1 MTAAIANLKHRL
13 AHWREWELNPVV
25 VKELRQAVRS
35 WAVTGML
42 MLFLVVLFGT
52 SLVFLVSQSFG
63 TSINPRLGGD
73 IFQAFIAILTGASMA
88 FIPLYV
94 GVRLAAERQESN
106 LDLLYTSTLTPGR
119 IIRGKLF
126 CGIYVTLLFFSA
138 CMPFMAFTNLL
149 RGVDLPT
156 IFLLLVFLFL
166 AVCAAIQVAIFLAC
180 LPLSKPFKILLALF
194 GVLGA
199 FWMVAPLV
207 LLSWEL
213 MRSGLGAMIG
223 GRGFWM
229 GFATTVGIGLAVV
242 GLLYLLSVAL
252 ISPASAN
259 RALPLRVYLTVI
271 WLLSGLLSFYW
282 AWKEAVVHA
291 VLPWAI
297 IMGLALIL
305 AVIVI
310 ISSHD
315 ELSLRV
321 RRRIPQNPLRR
332 AFAFLFYNGVAGG
345 LVWVALLL
353 TATLGISLAVLRW
366 SPLWFTRLRT
376 LTPEDFTMFWTMTT
390 ATVLY
395 TFAYALTALWLHRT
409 FCRRRPPK
417 LAGVFAILLPAA
429 LALIPNLVLF
439 IFNRLSWKA
448 IEGLQLGSVFNV
460 YALRDEGDRMYHLI
474 CAGFWLL
481 VVMVLN
487 AKWFFRQVK
496 YFKPFDRPPANPP
509 PAPPP
514 LPS

>member
-1 MTAAIANLKHRL
+1 MSVTTLKHHL
-13 AHWREWELNPVV
+13 LNWREWELNPVV

-52 SLVFLVSQSFG
+52 SLIFLVSQSFG
-63 TSINPRLGGD
+63 ASINPRLGGD

-88 FIPLYV
+88 FIPIYV

-194 GVLGA
+194 GLLGA
-199 FWMVAPLV
+199 SWMVAPLV
-207 LLSWEL
+207 FFSWEL

-223 GRGFWM
+223 GRGFWT
-229 GFATTVGIGLAVV
+229 GFATTVGIGLAAVV
-242 GLLYLLSVAL
+242 LLYLLSVAL
-252 ISPASAN
+252 ISPTSAN

-282 AWKEAVVHA
+282 AWKEAAAQA

-297 IMGLALIL
+297 LMGLALIL

-321 RRRIPQNPLRR
+321 RRRIPHHPMKR
-332 AFAFLFYNGVAGG
+332 AFAFLFYNGAAGG
-345 LVWVALLL
+345 LVWAALLL
-353 TATLGISLAVLRW
+353 TATLGISLTALAW
-366 SPLWFTRLRT
+366 SPLWISKTHT
-376 LTPEDFTMFWTMTT
+376 LTSEDFTTFWTMST

-439 IFNRLSWKA
+439 LFNRLSWKA
-448 IEGLQLGSVFNV
+448 IEGLQLGSMFNV

-474 CAGFWLL
+474 CAGCWLL

-487 AKWFFRQVK
+487 AKWFMRQVK
-496 YFKPFDRPPANPP
+496 NFQPLDRAPANPP

-514 LPS
+514 LLS

>member
-1 MTAAIANLKHRL
+1 MSVAALKHRL

-52 SLVFLVSQSFG
+52 SLIFLVSQSFG

-73 IFQAFIAILTGASMA
+73 IFQAFIAILTGASVA

-126 CGIYVTLLFFSA
+126 CGVYVTLLFFSA

-156 IFLLLVFLFL
+156 IFLLLLFLFL
-166 AVCAAIQVAIFLAC
+166 AVCATIQVAIFLAC
-180 LPLSKPFKILLALF
+180 LPLSKPFKILLALL
-194 GVLGA
+194 GILGA

-207 LLSWEL
+207 FFSWEL
-213 MRSGLGAMIG
+213 MRSGLGAMVG
-223 GRGFWM
+223 GRDFWTGFTTTLSI
-229 GFATTVGIGLAVV
+229 GFAVFV
-242 GLLYLLSVAL
+242 LLYLLSVAL

-259 RALPLRVYLTVI
+259 RALPLRIYLTLV
-271 WLLSGLLSFYW
+271 WGLSGLLSLYW
-282 AWKEAVVHA
+282 VWRETDARL
-291 VLPWAI
+291 VLPWTI
-297 IMGLALIL
+297 VMGIALIV

-321 RRRIPQNPLRR
+321 QRRIPRQPLKR
-332 AFAFLFYNGVAGG
+332 AMAFLFYNGAAGG
-345 LVWVALLL
+345 LIWAALLL
-353 TATLGISLAVLRW
+353 TATLIGSLVLLANPPGW
-366 SPLWFTRLRT
+366 LPTLRT
-376 LTPEDFTMFWTMTT
+376 FAPEDFTTFWTMAVNTL
-390 ATVLY
+390 LY

-409 FCRRRPPK
+409 FCGRRPPK
-417 LAGVFAILLPAA
+417 LAGVFALLLPAA
-429 LALIPNLVLF
+429 LALVPNLVLF
-439 IFNRLSWKA
+439 VFNRLSWKA
-448 IEGLQLGSVFNV
+448 IEGLQLGSMFNV
-460 YALRDEGDRMYHLI
+460 YALRDDGDRMYHLV

-487 AKWFFRQVK
+487 AKWFSRQVK
-496 YFKPFDRPPANPP
+496 HFRPLDRGRANPP